1 MWNNKSWDVTEE
13 WMTNSGYL
21 MKAKD
26 GGRQGHGSWR
36 EVTRSIGRDK
46 RTLVSMV
53 SESVSEV
60 PRINT
65 YMALHSMEIFTNWR
79 WTRSA
84 KGDLHT
90 VFFIPL

>member
-1 MWNNKSWDVTEE
+1 
-13 WMTNSGYL
+13 

-53 SESVSEV
+53 SESAYLGS
-60 PRINT
+60 
-65 YMALHSMEIFTNWR
+65 
-79 WTRSA
+79 
-84 KGDLHT
+84 
-90 VFFIPL
+90 

>member
-1 MWNNKSWDVTEE
+1 
-13 WMTNSGYL
+13 

-53 SESVSEV
+53 SESASEV
-60 PRINT
+60 LRL
-65 YMALHSMEIFTNWR
+65 MQ
-79 WTRSA
+79 
-84 KGDLHT
+84 
-90 VFFIPL
+90 V